1 MDVPH
6 SQLGLAWVQLQ
17 GSANPCLKA
26 ESKAESPTLPSS
38 PLQLQTFCIAIRSEA
53 LKESRIS
60 QAVYKLVL
68 FSRFQKWG
76 KVEAAGSLQQVEMEG
91 K

>member
-17 GSANPCLKA
+17 GSANPCLKVIL
-26 ESKAESPTLPSS
+26 KQNYQPFLP
-38 PLQLQTFCIAIRSEA
+38 PRLQLQTFCIAIRSDL
-53 LKESRIS
+53 LKESRTS
-60 QAVYKLVL
+60 QAVYRLVL
-68 FSRFQKWG
+68 FSSFQKWG
-76 KVEAAGSLQQVEMEG
+76 KVEAAGSLQRVGMEG